1 MRRAH
6 ALPLLLLATLA
17 GLAALRTSPTP
28 ALRANS
34 PAPRPAATPTPPATP
49 RTPPSPARA
58 HPPAPPGR
66 AWSWTRESRTEIG
79 ALEERLLARLRE
91 EPSFE
96 EAVFQAFITEADPMW
111 MTFLQNLLA
120 ADPRRRN
127 APAWQD
133 RFARIAEAE
142 PVTSRRRAA
151 LLFLQQAEAI
161 SPALRTRLSML
172 AERSDLRGPALLA
185 LGGLPGRRP
194 ADPEL
199 VRLATHLAEHDPD
212 PAVRALA
219 KRLARRS

>member
-1 MRRAH
+1 MRRAR

-17 GLAALRTSPTP
+17 GLATLRNP
-28 ALRANS
+28 
-34 PAPRPAATPTPPATP
+34 PAPAFRSKSRAQSAAATPAPAGET
-49 RTPPSPARA
+49 TPPSFPSSR
-58 HPPAPPGR
+58 PPAPP
-66 AWSWTRESRTEIG
+66 AQTWCWTREDRARIG

-96 EAVFQAFITEADPMW
+96 EAVFQAFLTEADPMW
-111 MTFLQNLLA
+111 MAFLQNLLA
-120 ADPRRRN
+120 DDPRRRN

-133 RFARIAEAE
+133 RFARVAETE
-142 PVTSRRRAA
+142 PVAARRRAA
-151 LLFLQQAEAI
+151 LLFLQRAEAI
-161 SPALRTRLSML
+161 GPALRTRLFTL

-199 VRLATHLAEHDPD
+199 VRLATHLAEQDPD

-219 KRLARRS
+219 RLLARRS